1 MVEWRPHVLAS
12 VESTQ
17 DEVRLVAEKGEVEGY
32 VIQAFQQKGGKGR
45 SGNQWSSPM
54 GNLYMSFLL
63 RPNCGLDRAG
73 ELAFVIGLG
82 LSSAFDDYIDADK
95 HDKRLKW
102 PNDVLID
109 GLKIS
114 GILLESVIEQNKLSG
129 VIVGMGVNIL
139 NSPDLAICLNK
150 VATDAVYVN
159 KVRDNILDK
168 VGKTYD
174 LWQEQGFAPI
184 RDMWLKQAYNLGEPI
199 TARLP
204 SEKHKGIFKGINEE
218 GSLLLEMSDG
228 EVKIIHAADVHFGD
242 VK

>member
-1 MVEWRPHVLAS
+1 MIEWRPHVLAS
-12 VESTQ
+12 VVSTQ
-17 DEVRLVAEKGEVEGY
+17 DEVRALADQGEVEGY
-32 VIQAFQQKGGKGR
+32 VVQAFQQKGGKGR
-45 SGNQWSSPM
+45 SGNQWASPM

-63 RPNCGLDRAG
+63 RPDCDLNRAG

-82 LSSAFDDYIDADK
+82 LSSALDDYIDPKK

-114 GILLESVIEQNKLSG
+114 GILLESVIEKNKLSG

-139 NSPDLAICLNK
+139 NAPDLAVCLNNI
-150 VATDAVYVN
+150 ANDPVYVN

-174 LWQEQGFAPI
+174 IWQEQGFAPI
-184 RDMWLKQAYNLGEPI
+184 RDMWLKQAYNLNEPM

-204 SEKHKGIFKGINEE
+204 SEKHQGVFKGINEE
-218 GSLLLEMSDG
+218 GSLLLEMQDG
-228 EVKIIHAADVHFGD
+228 ETKTIYAAEVHFGQ
-242 VK
+242 KN